1 MFRTGYLQQILS
13 WCEKP
18 GDHYSRAWGLWLVL
32 TMLSYEASEEKL
44 KAQADTL
51 DPEAVLVM
59 EEVSL
64 EEVQVERRNRLLD
77 EQEAA
82 AGKSS
87 AEIQEMRSKQPECKT
102 RIHWL
107 RSSRELIRAC
117 ALSAGKCISYQ
128 WKDSQQLGCVASAWC
143 LVELPEFIQTA
154 VESIDSKVVS
164 KCLTLPEK
172 SLQLAALLL
181 VSVVSSLRLQLNAAG
196 FELGVQDLDFVC
208 EIHTLQEFAV
218 VSSSIFNSLS
228 RLVARETAAAPSGR
242 LQEPEEQN
250 LMLQEPEVQEQ
261 EELQAVQQALQRAY
275 LEEEAILELQEFL
288 RRFHH
293 MQQILI
299 ESLSSSGEGPYDM
312 IARIELDFYVIVDRV
327 NQLTRK
333 LEYLEEIEVAPRTDD
348 GTVRNAWGV
357 DQTGRRVNRPN
368 ENEFRCLVSFMI
380 GLDAQLHAA
389 REKPSFSAG
398 QCICPPLA
406 STPSLDLESSLAAP
420 GKARPTRTEPA
431 DGKLVESLVPVREP
445 LPPVDPKAR
454 KAVEQVVE
462 AEPLGAPP
470 VAECGTPPAALLDKI
485 AEEVMKEETVFG
497 ESPWLCHLLFALAVM
512 VPSHP
517 KARVERPNPT
527 MPRPGGL
534 APTRALAESPL
545 EEAAQS
551 SRVRG
556 AAFAQLIKALYD
568 PADGDRAKPRVAEI
582 AAPGPSP
589 PRVENPEIENL
600 SGNTVHG
607 VLLGGEDLVTVPLDT
622 LQRLQMSRVEC
633 SESFVRNLSY
643 EVAKSEA
650 ERWHK
655 AANTV
660 VEGLYKLQDDLD
672 FLQKAHSLDPSQT
685 LEEMVLPADRGV
697 HAGKATTEL
706 QILIQALQTIMA
718 SWFAADFGA
727 RFVISEEG
735 GKDFIQS
742 GSLETG
748 RPTGR
753 AARWWETGRDQCGD
767 TGGRVVQHRVRAV
780 CGAELVVRKFHL
792 MKGDRTIWVE
802 V

>member
-242 LQEPEEQN
+242 RAVGLSRDQDRALGHMGLAGQSFLLRVKRLQEPEEQN

-261 EELQAVQQALQRAY
+261 EELQAVQQALQWRAY

-312 IARIELDFYVIVDRV
+312 IARFEVTACQRSTGT
-327 NQLTRK
+327 TRCQATEK
-333 LEYLEEIEVAPRTDD
+333 VLSALPPPVVSSIQEVAPRTDD

-357 DQTGRRVNRPN
+357 DQTGRRVNRTVLLKGKYLELHKFVSTVPN

-420 GKARPTRTEPA
+420 GK
-431 DGKLVESLVPVREP
+431 SLVPVREP
-445 LPPVDPKAR
+445 LPPVDPKAEPDPDTWRGALGALGALQLRRFARAVVEFQPSTQTGRAVEQMLNVLTLQAR
-454 KAVEQVVE
+454 KAVEQAREWRQRWRVVE

-470 VAECGTPPAALLDKI
+470 VAECGTPPAALLDKS
-485 AEEVMKEETVFG
+485 G
-497 ESPWLCHLLFALAVM
+497 
-512 VPSHP
+512 
-517 KARVERPNPT
+517 R
-527 MPRPGGL
+527 
-534 APTRALAESPL
+534 
-545 EEAAQS
+545 
-551 SRVRG
+551 
-556 AAFAQLIKALYD
+556 
-568 PADGDRAKPRVAEI
+568 
-582 AAPGPSP
+582 
-589 PRVENPEIENL
+589 L
-600 SGNTVHG
+600 SGR
-607 VLLGGEDLVTVPLDT
+607 
-622 LQRLQMSRVEC
+622 Q
-633 SESFVRNLSY
+633 
-643 EVAKSEA
+643 
-650 ERWHK
+650 
-655 AANTV
+655 
-660 VEGLYKLQDDLD
+660 
-672 FLQKAHSLDPSQT
+672 
-685 LEEMVLPADRGV
+685 
-697 HAGKATTEL
+697 AGA
-706 QILIQALQTIMA
+706 
-718 SWFAADFGA
+718 
-727 RFVISEEG
+727 
-735 GKDFIQS
+735 
-742 GSLETG
+742 
-748 RPTGR
+748 
-753 AARWWETGRDQCGD
+753 
-767 TGGRVVQHRVRAV
+767 
-780 CGAELVVRKFHL
+780 
-792 MKGDRTIWVE
+792 
-802 V
+802 